1 MDKEKGVL
9 LSVVSL
15 VILLVGAIILFVVN
29 FSAGLVIILPS
40 AIPHIVRLYC
50 MKKTWII
57 RALLLIAYCIPFA
70 FLSVNGDAASGTM
83 LFYGV
88 MIAGFALL
96 CWGALKTNNVAVLYI
111 GNGLS
116 FVSSYAVAK
125 MSGLELMG
133 HYFKPFTY
141 YSLIVAIS
149 VIVLIVHTIIVLI
162 YREKKRAN
170 SK

>member
-1 MDKEKGVL
+1 
-9 LSVVSL
+9 
-15 VILLVGAIILFVVN
+15 
-29 FSAGLVIILPS
+29 
-40 AIPHIVRLYC
+40 
-50 MKKTWII
+50 MKNTWII

-88 MIAGFALL
+88 MIAGFTLL

-111 GNGLS
+111 GNVLS
-116 FVSSYAVAK
+116 FISSYAVAK
-125 MSGLELMG
+125 LSGLEPMG
-133 HYFKPFTY
+133 HYFKPFTS

-149 VIVLIVHTIIVLI
+149 VVVLIVHTIIVRD
-162 YREKKRAN
+162 YRAKKRAN

>member
-1 MDKEKGVL
+1 
-9 LSVVSL
+9 
-15 VILLVGAIILFVVN
+15 
-29 FSAGLVIILPS
+29 
-40 AIPHIVRLYC
+40 

-70 FLSVNGDAASGTM
+70 FLSVNGDATSGTM

-111 GNGLS
+111 GNVLS
-116 FVSSYAVAK
+116 FISSYAVAK
-125 MSGLELMG
+125 LSGLEPMG
-133 HYFKPFTY
+133 HYFKPFTSH
-141 YSLIVAIS
+141 SLIVAIS
-149 VIVLIVHTIIVLI
+149 VVTLIAHTIIVLI
-162 YREKKRAN
+162 YRAKKRVN